1 MRGAHNG
8 QHPAA
13 RQRDR
18 SCDICNEIG
27 YDIACVAGTKMH
39 QTTVRFG
46 SDLWEALE
54 EEAARLGVSV
64 AHYVRDA
71 ALARLAYNAGRRG
84 DPAFE
89 MGLGESVAAPRGEV
103 LPPESAAEHARETA
117 LGHME
122 SSAALWAQ
130 GRLARARAREL
141 AQRASRL
148 RGRQPAPRPG
158 A

>member
-1 MRGAHNG
+1 
-8 QHPAA
+8 
-13 RQRDR
+13 
-18 SCDICNEIG
+18 
-27 YDIACVAGTKMH
+27 MH

-46 SDLWEALE
+46 SDLWESLE
-54 EEAARLGVSV
+54 QEAARLGVSV
-64 AHYVRDA
+64 AHYVREA

-84 DPAFE
+84 DPVFE
-89 MGLGESVAAPRGEV
+89 EDSGESASAPRGEV
-103 LPPESAAEHARETA
+103 LPPDAAAAQARETA

-148 RGRQPAPRPG
+148 RGRQPAPRPRT
-158 A
+158 